1 MDVLALLIFLAL
13 LAVRMTAWL
22 QHTAVHN
29 NRLLAVSG
37 YMYGLN
43 ALLITIRVFG
53 HLMEAN
59 ATLGAIQIAL
69 LQIIGSCLAILGQ
82 FLTALL
88 AFSLAITKVYV
99 TEISYNAGPNVTAYG

>member
-1 MDVLALLIFLAL
+1 MDVLALLIYIAL

-22 QHTAVHN
+22 LHAAVHN
-29 NRLLAVSG
+29 NRVLAVSG
-37 YMYGLN
+37 YMYGVN
-43 ALLITIRVFG
+43 AMIITLRVFG

-59 ATLGAIQIAL
+59 ASLGTIQIAL
-69 LQIIGSCLAILGQ
+69 LQIIGSCLAVLGQ

-99 TEISYNAGPNVTAYG
+99 AEISYDSSPNVTAYG